1 MLKAKPRHASATVMP
16 NRISA
21 TPRSAQ
27 SFFPPDIEA
36 THENVKHLR
45 ELSVSRNSSSAS
57 EISGRTCANLPNHR
71 SSDARR
77 AGVSLY
83 QVTFPTLP
91 KASLSVVLAVLKA
104 PLSVTPKAP
113 IAVSDS
119 KQTSTTIN
127 AYSPRSCPESSFH
140 RFGIS
145 VSPFVLTSLG
155 WRQSRD

>member
-1 MLKAKPRHASATVMP
+1 MPAQLQCQNRSRRLRAAPSRFSVAIARPRKKSGTQM
-16 NRISA
+16 
-21 TPRSAQ
+21 Q
-27 SFFPPDIEA
+27 
-36 THENVKHLR
+36 
-45 ELSVSRNSSSAS
+45 ELSLGLVS
-57 EISGRTCANLPNHR
+57 EIAAVHTPSY
-71 SSDARR
+71 
-77 AGVSLY
+77 GVTGAATQHVHEY
-83 QVTFPTLP
+83 PFYRVTFPTLP
-91 KASLSVVLAVLKA
+91 KASLSVVFAVLKA